1 MAGPQGDGKQVV
13 QGHDGEGQVLEADGT
28 DAHTEGRGDYQRAD
42 DKRLTAEA
50 GSHVRTYDLL

>member
-13 QGHDGEGQVLEADGT
+13 QGHDGGGQVLGVGRT
-28 DAHTEGRGDYQRAD
+28 DAHTGGRGDYQRAD

-50 GSHVRTYDLL
+50 GSHVRIYDLL